1 VPLTLVNPAAL
12 IGFGAVAVP
21 FLIHLLRK
29 REEVRVLFPA
39 TSLLAESATVLT
51 RSRRLAELLLLA
63 VRVLLIM
70 ALVAAFTRPRLR
82 SAAIAPSGKVLAA
95 AAFVIDESPS
105 MGRRVNETGDVT
117 CLGKA
122 RMAAAVFLGQ
132 LAPGSE
138 AMLVTSSGVVFGP
151 TSALGELGE
160 RIEALRVTDLAGDVP
175 SAVAI
180 ARRDI
185 AASAISR
192 REVMVLS
199 DLDRASWPGVKR
211 ASEVAA
217 GRAGPGVIV
226 VDVGPGRGRADVNVG
241 ITDLSARS
249 TRLYA
254 GVPFEIV
261 ATVRQVGGAR
271 EIRLKVSLSGRGVAR
286 AVREVTVPPG
296 SSAQASFTTT
306 IDQAGPAALT
316 ARIKP
321 EGPAKSEGPLGFD
334 DARFLALRVHE
345 AVETVMI
352 SGEARGGGAAT
363 PARYIDAALRPGGA
377 RDERHFRVSELTPRE
392 LAAGEAPGAELLVVP
407 GVRGWSANDWREVR
421 RRIAA
426 GAGAMV
432 FLGEWA
438 IEMDGRRASRP
449 VLGEAAVSE
458 ARPAGA
464 AGIEITAPEALAR
477 SFADGRNGRVETARF
492 FRAMRA
498 VWSDDSRFRP
508 AGALSEGDGV
518 MWHGTLG
525 SGRLVVFGFEPRP
538 EWTDLVRHPSWVP
551 LVHEAAAWLARRE
564 GGAEPIPVG
573 GPAAFSVERPGGAA
587 RWTFGP
593 VGGEMISKGEIAA
606 SAPGGGTR
614 RILAGRT
621 TQRGFYE
628 LLVTEGKTGGL
639 RMLLAAN
646 VDAAEG
652 AFERIDAPAR
662 GARGSRGERGGRGGA
677 AVRRTAE
684 DALDEFRL
692 GRFGRELTGLLAAI
706 AVIMFAA
713 ETALIAYLASGEA
726 KGGAA

>member
-95 AAFVIDESPS
+95 VAFAVDDSPS
-105 MGRRVNETGDVT
+105 MGRHVNETDDVT

-122 RMAAAVFLGQ
+122 RTAAAVLLGQ

-160 RIEALRVTDLAGDVP
+160 RIEALETSDLAGDVP
-175 SAVAI
+175 SAVAT

-192 REVMVLS
+192 REVFVLS
-199 DLDRASWPGVKR
+199 DLERTSWPGVKR

-217 GRAGPGVIV
+217 GRGGPGVIV
-226 VDVGPGRGRADVNVG
+226 VDVGPDPRRGDVNVG

-249 TRLYA
+249 GRVHA

-271 EIRLKVSLSGRGVAR
+271 ERRLKISLSGDGMPR
-286 AVREVTVPPG
+286 AVHEVTVPPA
-296 SSAQASFTTT
+296 SSAQVSFTATVGR
-306 IDQAGPAALT
+306 AGPVALT
-316 ARIKP
+316 ARIEP
-321 EGPAKSEGPLGFD
+321 ESPAKSEGPLGFD

-345 AVETVMI
+345 AVGTVMI
-352 SGEARGGGAAT
+352 SGAARRSAAT
-363 PARYIDAALRPGGA
+363 AARYIDAALQPGGP
-377 RDERHFRVSELTPRE
+377 RDERYFRVSELTPRE
-392 LAAGEAPGAELLVVP
+392 LAADEAPGAELLVVP
-407 GVRGWSANDWREVR
+407 GAGGRSPDDWREIR
-421 RRIAA
+421 RRIAG

-438 IEMDGRRASRP
+438 LEMDGRRASRP
-449 VLGEAAVSE
+449 VLGDAAVSE

-464 AGIEITAPEALAR
+464 AGLEITAPEAVAR
-477 SFADGRNGRVETARF
+477 SFAEGRNGRIETARF
-492 FRAMRA
+492 FRAVRA
-498 VWSDDSRFRP
+498 VWQNESRFRVS
-508 AGALSEGDGV
+508 GGLSEGHGV
-518 MWHGTLG
+518 MWHGLLG
-525 SGRLVVFGFEPRP
+525 SGRIIVFGFEPRP

-564 GGAEPIPVG
+564 GGEDTVSVG
-573 GPAAFSVERPGGAA
+573 DPAAFSVGRPGGAA

-593 VGGEMISKGEIAA
+593 AGREMISKGEIAA
-606 SAPGGGTR
+606 STPGGGTR

-652 AFERIDAPAR
+652 AFERIDAPAG
-662 GARGSRGERGGRGGA
+662 GARGGRGGA
-677 AVRRTAE
+677 AVRRTA
-684 DALDEFRL
+684 DAALDEFRL